1 LYLMR
6 VCASHNPDL
15 PCIQGVHPH
24 PTPGMRP
31 VFPVRRKRTRS
42 SYAVQMGQTHA
53 KDRPCSR
60 ETNSPGGA
68 RRMLRHGRR
77 GTRDTGRG
85 GRGDSMHAAA
95 TQSMGRRGAGRWDVG
110 VRDAGTRGCGDPGR
124 GGAGTLDAGVRGRAD
139 PGEKQTH
146 RWPSGGHCRPVRPT
160 VRSGRAGPWPTRHR
174 DRELLVCGAEP
185 GSACDSAD
193 SRTPVRGVLVRRLVL
208 RDDVRRNAPALID
221 LVSALLRP
229 LPDLSTALAAGA
241 SARPAAP
248 SRSARFAR
256 VLHIVG

>member
-1 LYLMR
+1 MR
-6 VCASHNPDL
+6 GAGDAR
-15 PCIQGVHPH
+15 G
-24 PTPGMRP
+24 GWGG
-31 VFPVRRKRTRS
+31 TR
-42 SYAVQMGQTHA
+42 G
-53 KDRPCSR
+53 
-60 ETNSPGGA
+60 
-68 RRMLRHGRR
+68 R
-77 GTRDTGRG
+77 GTRNAGARNAGARG
-85 GRGDSMHAAA
+85 PR
-95 TQSMGRRGAGRWDVG
+95 
-110 VRDAGTRGCGDPGR
+110 
-124 GGAGTLDAGVRGRAD
+124 
-139 PGEKQTH
+139 EKQTH

-174 DRELLVCGAEP
+174 YRELLVCGAEP

-208 RDDVRRNAPALID
+208 RNDVRRNAPALID

-248 SRSARFAR
+248 GRSARFAR